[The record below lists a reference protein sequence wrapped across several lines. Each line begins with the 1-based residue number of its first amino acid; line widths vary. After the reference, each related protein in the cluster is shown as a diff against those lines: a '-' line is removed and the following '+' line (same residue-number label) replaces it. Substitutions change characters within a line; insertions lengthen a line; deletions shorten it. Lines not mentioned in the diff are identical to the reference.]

1 MWPWAVFAATIEVV
15 DAARAQVGEILRGQ
29 QGELLRRWVEA
40 YAASPLRV
48 PRPIQE
54 AEMARLVS
62 PILESL
68 ADALGPA
75 GRSAAGGALPA
86 ATLVAGS
93 TTAREIEKAAA
104 LVGAL
109 LAAEED
115 ASGFDVTALFF
126 SLRDVIAGPPFAAE
140 DGAHLARFAEWL
152 TSVAFDTFSAA
163 RVHAERERARED
175 LEDGTPVVLLSQEL
189 PAAFLVGRPDGRLID
204 SVLSRL
210 LLLVVRVGARAALI
224 HAGGLADPARPEVLE
239 ALHRFAAHRKVAGA
253 VELIVVALDP
263 DAEAPWRAT
272 ATDTGATVTF
282 DAHLDRA
289 VERGLSASGVRLV
302 R

>member
-1 MWPWAVFAATIEVV
+1 M
-15 DAARAQVGEILRGQ
+15 DAAQAPVGEILRGQ
-29 QGELLRRWVEA
+29 QGELLRRWIEA

-48 PRPIQE
+48 PRPIHI

-68 ADALGPA
+68 ADALGPS
-75 GRSAAGGALPA
+75 GRAASTSALPA
-86 ATLVAGS
+86 AALIAGS

-109 LAAEED
+109 LASDDD

-126 SLRDVIAGPPFAAE
+126 GLRDVLTGPPFAPE
-140 DGAHLARFAEWL
+140 DCRHLARFAEWL
-152 TSVAFDTFSAA
+152 TSVAFDSFSAA
-163 RVHAERERARED
+163 RVHADRERARED
-175 LEDGTPVVLLSQEL
+175 LEEGTPVVLLSQEL

-210 LLLVVRVGARAALI
+210 LLMVVRVGARAVLC

-239 ALHRFAAHRKVAGA
+239 ALRRFAAHKKVAGA
-253 VELIVVALDP
+253 VEVITVALDP
-263 DAEAPWRAT
+263 EAEGPWREV
-272 ATDTGATVTF
+272 ATDTGATMTF
-282 DAHLDRA
+282 EAHLDRA
-289 VERGLSASGVRLV
+289 VERGLAASGVRLV
-302 R
+302 RA